1 MANPP
6 IPRYTYIFTIFR
18 EEATSTLAGFHAS
31 PMILVELEFGNVGF
45 CGRKGKPDR
54 NPPNKAGTNDKLALV
69 EDERS
74 HHYSIPAICSNRQ
87 SKAVFTLNVNY
98 IQLNYDS
105 IYHTPFDFIQLWFYS
120 HLRKFK

>member
-54 NPPNKAGTNDKLALV
+54 NPPNKAGTERQTRIGGRRALSPLLYPCDML
-69 EDERS
+69 EPP
-74 HHYSIPAICSNRQ
+74 I
-87 SKAVFTLNVNY
+87 
-98 IQLNYDS
+98 
-105 IYHTPFDFIQLWFYS
+105 
-120 HLRKFK
+120 